1 MAILSSSYVNE
12 YQIYSTILTGM
23 SSKKS
28 KKLIDE
34 VVGEEEYMPT
44 NQVDRL
50 IHVSIDCLM
59 FR

>member
-44 NQVDRL
+44 NQVNRL
-50 IHVSIDCLM
+50 FNV
-59 FR
+59 